1 MTKQDLKFAL
11 THGGVIKDSQGK
23 WMMHGDKVIYKD
35 SDEKERR
42 GCISFC
48 PHSCS
53 WYVHDSETKE
63 VWYLGREWEEVTFIE
78 KV

>member
-11 THGGVIKDSQGK
+11 THGGLIKDSQGQ
-23 WMMHGDKVIYKD
+23 WMMHGDKVRYKD
-35 SDEKERR
+35 RYGNERT
-42 GCISFC
+42 GCISFDID
-48 PHSCS
+48 SCS

-63 VWYLGREWEEVTFIE
+63 VWYIGSEWKEVTYIE